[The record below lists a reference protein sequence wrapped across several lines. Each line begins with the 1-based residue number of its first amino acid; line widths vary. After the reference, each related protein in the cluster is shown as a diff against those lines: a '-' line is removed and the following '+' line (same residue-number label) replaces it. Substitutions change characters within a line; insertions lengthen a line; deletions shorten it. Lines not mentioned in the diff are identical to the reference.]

1 MASRLGVT
9 YTARMASSPDEL
21 RRWVR
26 SRRAAEERE
35 LSEARATV
43 RPPGEALRAALSLV
57 ALARAR
63 HGWPLPADPH
73 DEEEDMLA
81 YDRWAR
87 LRRLARR

>member
-1 MASRLGVT
+1 
-9 YTARMASSPDEL
+9 MASSPDEL
-21 RRWVR
+21 RRWVH

-35 LSEARATV
+35 LSEARTTV
-43 RPPGEALRAALSLV
+43 RPPDAALRAALSLI

-63 HGWPLPADPH
+63 HGWPLPADPR

>member
-1 MASRLGVT
+1 MASRPGVA
-9 YTARMASSPDEL
+9 YTARMASRDDL

-26 SRRAAEERE
+26 SQRAAEERE
-35 LSEARATV
+35 LSEARAAV
-43 RPPGEALRAALSLV
+43 RPPAAALRAALSLI

-73 DEEEDMLA
+73 DEEEDMIA